1 MDFEPRPEEREVQAR
16 ARLFSFE
23 FLAGTAAAVDE
34 RMIVDPAMPAR
45 LGEAGL
51 IGGPLPRA
59 FGGEEWTKVAW
70 ALAMEELGAV
80 DSSWRGFCTVQ
91 TALCGLLLVEFGS
104 PEQQRTHL
112 AALARGEAVY
122 AFAMTEPYA
131 GTDFSDCRT
140 FAIAEGDGWLLT
152 GEKVWITNGGIADHL
167 FVFASVD
174 RDDPKRGYTCFL
186 VRGDAPGL
194 KREHMAGKPLG
205 HRASDHAHLVLDRVR
220 VRAADVVGG
229 IGMGAKVAHGALE
242 QGRLGVAAGAV
253 GIHRACFET
262 CLDFARRR
270 RQFGKRVGDFQLLQG
285 VLANM
290 YCELEAS
297 RLLVMKAARLRDLGR
312 SNSREVSVAKYAAVE
327 KAAAAANDA
336 VVFLG
341 SRGYVNTSPV
351 ERHLRDI
358 KGMQI
363 YEGTSHVQQVIIVR
377 DLLGKDG
384 GETL

>member
-1 MDFEPRPEEREVQAR
+1 MEFEPRPEEREVQAR
-16 ARLFSFE
+16 ARLFAFE
-23 FLAGTAAAVDE
+23 FLVGSAASSDE
-34 RMIVDPAMPAR
+34 RLYFDKTMPAR

-59 FGGEEWTKVAW
+59 FGGEEWTKVSW

-91 TALCGLLLVEFGS
+91 TALCGLLLVEFGT
-104 PEQQRTHL
+104 PEQQRLHL
-112 AALARGEAVY
+112 GALARGEGIY

-131 GTDFSDCRT
+131 GTDFAECRT
-140 FAIAEGDGWLLT
+140 IATPDGDGWT
-152 GEKVWITNGGIADHL
+152 ISGEKVWITNGGIADHL

-174 RDDPKRGYTCFL
+174 REQPKRGYTCFL

-194 KREHMAGKPLG
+194 KREHMPGRPLG
-205 HRASDHAHLVLDRVR
+205 HRASDHAHLVFDRVR
-220 VRAADVVGG
+220 VERADVVGG
-229 IGMGAKVAHGALE
+229 VGAGAKVGHGALE

-253 GIHRACFET
+253 GIHRACFEI

-297 RLLVMKAARLRDLGR
+297 RLLVLKAARLRDQGR
-312 SNSREVSVAKYAAVE
+312 PNAREVSVAKYAAVE
-327 KAAAAANDA
+327 KAAEAANQA

-341 SRGYVNTSPV
+341 SRGYADTSPV
-351 ERHLRDI
+351 ERHLRDV

-363 YEGTSHVQQVIIVR
+363 YEGTSHVQQVIIAR